1 MHGYNWT
8 INSPRIVRVQ
18 KPSKAEPATGIIEAN
33 RDEKDT
39 PAWYAIIPPFDIPAE
54 VAVND
59 GYDGG
64 E

>member
-39 PAWYAIIPPFDIPAE
+39 PAWYAIIPPFDIPA
-54 VAVND
+54 
-59 GYDGG
+59 GG
-64 E
+64 GA